1 MLAVLGGS
9 MDRSFP
15 PSDNRSLEGST
26 APRKTGMVRRVMK
39 NLDSIER
46 RWARTLAAAVSS
58 AGALPAAVLSAS
70 ALSAAVSSAGAL
82 SAALAL
88 AACSG
93 AAQSGPQAATAPAVP
108 PAPPEAAPRID
119 RAPID
124 TALSGFVERG
134 QIAGAEAVV
143 FKDGQ
148 EVYYG
153 AFGFADR
160 EAQRAM
166 SRDAL
171 IQIYSMSKPVT
182 GVALMQLY
190 EQGLFQ
196 LDDPLSKYLPEYAEM
211 KVYVGEDAKGAP
223 ILEDA
228 RRAITVRD
236 ITRHTAGFGAAG
248 HPGLERMFKEANPT
262 DWKHTLTE
270 MSQRLASLPLGYH
283 PGEKWRYSPA
293 VDVQAR
299 LVEKLSGVPYEQY
312 AKEHVLGPLGMS
324 ETSFY
329 VEPARQARRAAEYQL
344 SDTGELTRTPDEEA
358 FRFSSQEWPMDPGGS
373 GWTSTIDDYSKFA
386 RMLLGEGELDGVR
399 VLEAET
405 VRLMATNHLD
415 DSITDRSWLTGKG
428 QVGFGIDFAVRL
440 RPPVDDEENPG
451 EVGEFFWDGRDS
463 TLFWVDPKNRLTAVL
478 LVQLIPFDRIGLH
491 RTFRRAVYNAIE
503 PT

>member
-1 MLAVLGGS
+1 MKIADS
-9 MDRSFP
+9 TKRS
-15 PSDNRSLEGST
+15 
-26 APRKTGMVRRVMK
+26 
-39 NLDSIER
+39 
-46 RWARTLAAAVSS
+46 WARASAAPVLPGVLLAA
-58 AGALPAAVLSAS
+58 LS
-70 ALSAAVSSAGAL
+70 LT
-82 SAALAL
+82 
-88 AACSG
+88 ACSG
-93 AAQSGPQAATAPAVP
+93 AAQSGPQVAPAPAVTAE
-108 PAPPEAAPRID
+108 APPQSAAHIA
-119 RAPID
+119 RAAID
-124 TALSGFVERG
+124 TALQGFVERG
-134 QIAGAEAVV
+134 QIAGAEAIV

-171 IQIYSMSKPVT
+171 IQIYSMSKPIT
-182 GVALMQLY
+182 GVALMQLH

-196 LDDPLSKYLPEYAEM
+196 LDEPLSKYLPEYAKM

-228 RRAITVRD
+228 RRPITVRD
-236 ITRHTAGFGAAG
+236 ITRHTAGFGGAG
-248 HPGLERMFKEANPT
+248 KPGLERLLKAANPT
-262 DWKHTLTE
+262 DWKYTLSE

-283 PGEKWRYSPA
+283 PGEKWLYSAA

-312 AKEHVLGPLGMS
+312 AKQHVLAPLGMT

-329 VEPARQARRAAEYQL
+329 VEPARHGRRAAEYQL
-344 SDTGELTRTPDEEA
+344 SDTGVLTRTPDEEA
-358 FRFSSQEWPMDPGGS
+358 FRFSSREWPMDPGGF

-386 RMLLGEGELDGVR
+386 RMLLGEGEHAGVR
-399 VLEAET
+399 VLKPET

-415 DSITDRSWLTGKG
+415 DSISDRSWLPNKG

-440 RPPVDDEENPG
+440 RPPVDANENPG

-463 TLFWVDPKNRLTAVL
+463 TLFWVDPKNKLTAVL
-478 LVQLIPFDRIGLH
+478 LVQLIPFDKIGLH
-491 RTFRRAVYNAIE
+491 RTFRRAVYEALG

>member
-1 MLAVLGGS
+1 
-9 MDRSFP
+9 
-15 PSDNRSLEGST
+15 
-26 APRKTGMVRRVMK
+26 MVPRVMK
-39 NLDSIER
+39 IINSTKR
-46 RWARTLAAAVSS
+46 SWARAIA
-58 AGALPAAVLSAS
+58 AAVLSAGGLPA
-70 ALSAAVSSAGAL
+70 ALS
-82 SAALAL
+82 L

-93 AAQSGPQAATAPAVP
+93 ATQSGPQAALPAGSPEVAPEASPAVP
-108 PAPPEAAPRID
+108 PQAALQIN

-124 TALSGFVERG
+124 TALKGFIERG
-134 QIAGAEAVV
+134 QIAGAEAIV
-143 FKDGQ
+143 FKDGR

-153 AFGFADR
+153 SFGFADR

-182 GVALMQLY
+182 GVALMQLH

-196 LDDPLSKYLPEYAEM
+196 LDDPLSKYLPEFAKM

-228 RRAITVRD
+228 RRPITVRD
-236 ITRHTAGFGAAG
+236 ITRHTAGFGGAG
-248 HPGLERMFKEANPT
+248 KPGLEKLIKEVNPT
-262 DWKHTLTE
+262 DWKYTLTE
-270 MSQRLASLPLGYH
+270 MSERLAKLPLGYH
-283 PGEKWRYSPA
+283 PGERWLYSAA

-312 AKEHVLGPLGMS
+312 AKQHVLGPLGMS

-329 VEPARQARRAAEYQL
+329 VEPARQGRRAAEYQL
-344 SDTGELTRTPDEEA
+344 SEAGVLTRTPDEEA
-358 FRFSSQEWPMDPGGS
+358 FRFSSKEWPMDPGGF

-386 RMLLGEGELDGVR
+386 RMLLGEGEFGGVR
-399 VLEAET
+399 VLKPET

-415 DSITDRSWLTGKG
+415 ESITERSWLPSKG

-440 RPPVDDEENPG
+440 RPPVDAKENPG

-463 TLFWVDPKNRLTAVL
+463 TLFWVDPKNHLTAVL
-478 LVQLIPFDRIGLH
+478 LVQLIPFDKIGLH
-491 RTFRRAVYNAIE
+491 RSFRRAVYDALA

>member
-1 MLAVLGGS
+1 MTM
-9 MDRSFP
+9 MDS
-15 PSDNRSLEGST
+15 SKKS
-26 APRKTGMVRRVMK
+26 
-39 NLDSIER
+39 
-46 RWARTLAAAVSS
+46 WARAVAAAV
-58 AGALPAAVLSAS
+58 LPAGVLP
-70 ALSAAVSSAGAL
+70 ALL
-82 SAALAL
+82 L

-93 AAQSGPQAATAPAVP
+93 AAQSEPPAAPPRSAPHSEMPPQAALH
-108 PAPPEAAPRID
+108 IQ

-124 TALSGFVERG
+124 TALQGFVERG
-134 QIAGAEAVV
+134 QIAGAEAIV

-148 EVYYG
+148 DVYYG

-171 IQIYSMSKPVT
+171 IQIYSMSKPIT
-182 GVALMQLY
+182 GVALMQLH

-196 LDDPLSKYLPEYAEM
+196 LDEPLSKYLPEYAKM

-228 RRAITVRD
+228 RRPITVRD
-236 ITRHTAGFGAAG
+236 ITRHTAGFGGAG
-248 HPGLERMFKEANPT
+248 KPGLERLLKAANPT
-262 DWKHTLTE
+262 DWKYTLSE

-283 PGEKWRYSPA
+283 PGEKWLYSAA

-312 AKEHVLGPLGMS
+312 AKQHVLAPLGMT

-329 VEPARQARRAAEYQL
+329 VEPARHGRRAAEYQL
-344 SDTGELTRTPDEEA
+344 SDTGVLTRTPDEEA
-358 FRFSSQEWPMDPGGS
+358 FRFSSREWPMDPGGF

-386 RMLLGEGELDGVR
+386 RMLLGEGELAGVR
-399 VLEAET
+399 VLKPET

-415 DSITDRSWLTGKG
+415 DSISDRSWLPNKG

-440 RPPVDDEENPG
+440 RPPVDANENPG

-463 TLFWVDPKNRLTAVL
+463 TLFWVDPKNKLTAVL
-478 LVQLIPFDRIGLH
+478 LVQLIPFDKIGLH
-491 RTFRRAVYNAIE
+491 RTFRRAVYEALG

>member
-1 MLAVLGGS
+1 MKIVDS
-9 MDRSFP
+9 TKRS
-15 PSDNRSLEGST
+15 
-26 APRKTGMVRRVMK
+26 
-39 NLDSIER
+39 
-46 RWARTLAAAVSS
+46 WARAIAAAM
-58 AGALPAAVLSAS
+58 LPAAVLPA
-70 ALSAAVSSAGAL
+70 ALS
-82 SAALAL
+82 L

-93 AAQSGPQAATAPAVP
+93 AAQSGPQAVPPPAVTPEVTPEVP
-108 PAPPEAAPRID
+108 PQAAPHVD

-124 TALSGFVERG
+124 TALQGFIERG
-134 QIAGAEAVV
+134 QIAGAEAIV
-143 FKDGQ
+143 FKDGH

-153 AFGFADR
+153 SFGFADR

-196 LDDPLSKYLPEYAEM
+196 LDDPLSKYLPEFAKM
-211 KVYVGEDAKGAP
+211 KVYVGEDAKGVP

-228 RRAITVRD
+228 RRPITVRD

-248 HPGLERMFKEANPT
+248 KPGLERMIKAANPT
-262 DWKHTLTE
+262 DWKYTLTE

-283 PGEKWRYSPA
+283 PGEKWLYSAA

-299 LVEKLSGVPYEQY
+299 LVEKLSGVAYEQY

-329 VEPARQARRAAEYQL
+329 VEPARHGRRAAEYQL
-344 SDTGELTRTPDEEA
+344 SDTGVLTRTPDEEA
-358 FRFSSQEWPMDPGGS
+358 FGFSAKEWPMDPGGF

-386 RMLLGEGELDGVR
+386 RMLLGEGELGGAR
-399 VLEAET
+399 VLKPET

-415 DSITDRSWLTGKG
+415 DSITDRSWLPSKG

-440 RPPVDDEENPG
+440 RSPVDANENPG

-463 TLFWVDPKNRLTAVL
+463 TLFWVDPANHLTAVL
-478 LVQLIPFDRIGLH
+478 LVQLLPFDRIGLH
-491 RTFRRAVYNAIE
+491 RTFRRAVYDALR
-503 PT
+503 PA

>member
-1 MLAVLGGS
+1 MKIV
-9 MDRSFP
+9 D
-15 PSDNRSLEGST
+15 ST
-26 APRKTGMVRRVMK
+26 KK
-39 NLDSIER
+39 S
-46 RWARTLAAAVSS
+46 WACVIVAAMMPGAVS
-58 AGALPAAVLSAS
+58 
-70 ALSAAVSSAGAL
+70 
-82 SAALAL
+82 L

-93 AAQSGPQAATAPAVP
+93 AAQSGAQAASQPAVTPEAPPQAAPH
-108 PAPPEAAPRID
+108 ID
-119 RAPID
+119 RARID
-124 TALSGFVERG
+124 TMLQGFIERG
-134 QIAGAEAVV
+134 QIAGAEAIV
-143 FKDGQ
+143 FKDGR

-153 AFGFADR
+153 SFGFADR
-160 EAQRAM
+160 EARRAM

-196 LDDPLSKYLPEYAEM
+196 LDDPLSKYLPEFAKM

-228 RRAITVRD
+228 RRQITVRD
-236 ITRHTAGFGAAG
+236 ITRHTAGFGGAG
-248 HPGLERMFKEANPT
+248 KPGLERMIKEANPT
-262 DWKHTLTE
+262 DWKYTLSE

-283 PGEKWRYSPA
+283 PGEKWLYSA
-293 VDVQAR
+293 AADVQAR

-312 AKEHVLGPLGMS
+312 AKEHVLSPLGMS

-329 VEPARQARRAAEYQL
+329 VEPARQGRRAAEYQL
-344 SDTGELTRTPDEEA
+344 SDSGVLTRTPDEEA
-358 FRFSSQEWPMDPGGS
+358 FRFSSKEWPMDPGGF

-386 RMLLGEGELDGVR
+386 RMLLGEGELGGVR
-399 VLEAET
+399 VLKPET

-415 DSITDRSWLTGKG
+415 ESITDRSWLPNKG

-440 RPPVDDEENPG
+440 RPPVDANENPG

-463 TLFWVDPKNRLTAVL
+463 TLFWVDPANHLTAIL
-478 LVQLIPFDRIGLH
+478 LVQLLPFDRIGLH
-491 RTFRRAVYNAIE
+491 RTFRRAVYDALA

>member
-1 MLAVLGGS
+1 
-9 MDRSFP
+9 
-15 PSDNRSLEGST
+15 
-26 APRKTGMVRRVMK
+26 MVRRRMK
-39 NLDSIER
+39 IVKLSQR
-46 RWARTLAAAVSS
+46 SWARAKV
-58 AGALPAAVLSAS
+58 AAVLPAGVWP
-70 ALSAAVSSAGAL
+70 AVLS
-82 SAALAL
+82 L

-93 AAQSGPQAATAPAVP
+93 AAQSAPQAAPSWAVSAEVSPEVSPAAPAP
-108 PAPPEAAPRID
+108 AAPRIN

-124 TALSGFVERG
+124 TALQGFIERG
-134 QIAGAEAVV
+134 QIAGAEAIV

-153 AFGFADR
+153 SFGFADR
-160 EAQRAM
+160 EAKRAM

-196 LDDPLSKYLPEYAEM
+196 LDDPLSKYLPEYAKM
-211 KVYVGEDAKGAP
+211 KVYVGEDAKGKP

-228 RRAITVRD
+228 RRQITVRD

-248 HPGLERMFKEANPT
+248 KPGLEKMIKAANPT
-262 DWKHTLTE
+262 DWKYTLTE
-270 MSQRLASLPLGYH
+270 MSQRLAKLPLGYQ
-283 PGEKWRYSPA
+283 PGEKWLYSAA

-329 VEPARQARRAAEYQL
+329 VEPARQGRRAAEYQL
-344 SDTGELTRTPDEEA
+344 SEAGVLTRTPDEEA
-358 FRFSSQEWPMDPGGS
+358 FGFSSKQWPMDPGGF

-386 RMLLGEGELDGVR
+386 RMLLGEGEFGGAR
-399 VLEAET
+399 VLKPET

-415 DSITDRSWLTGKG
+415 DSITDRSWLPNKG

-440 RPPVDDEENPG
+440 RPPVDDKENPG

-463 TLFWVDPKNRLTAVL
+463 TLFWVDPKSHLTAVL

-491 RTFRRAVYNAIE
+491 RTFRRAVYDALA

>member
-1 MLAVLGGS
+1 MLRL
-9 MDRSFP
+9 R
-15 PSDNRSLEGST
+15 
-26 APRKTGMVRRVMK
+26 MK
-39 NLDSIER
+39 ILDSTQRSWLCAI
-46 RWARTLAAAVSS
+46 AAA
-58 AGALPAAVLSAS
+58 ALPAGVLPAV
-70 ALSAAVSSAGAL
+70 VS
-82 SAALAL
+82 L
-88 AACSG
+88 AACSA
-93 AAQSGPQAATAPAVP
+93 AAQSGSQAAPAPGVP
-108 PAPPEAAPRID
+108 PAVLPGVPQQAAPHID

-124 TALSGFVERG
+124 TALQGFVERG
-134 QIAGAEAVV
+134 QIAGAEAIV
-143 FKDGQ
+143 FKDGH
-148 EVYYG
+148 EIYYG
-153 AFGFADR
+153 SFGFADR
-160 EAQRAM
+160 EARRAM

-196 LDDPLSKYLPEYAEM
+196 LDDALSKHLPEFAKM

-223 ILEDA
+223 ILEDS
-228 RRAITVRD
+228 RRPITVRD

-248 HPGLERMFKEANPT
+248 KAGLERMIKEVNPT
-262 DWKHTLTE
+262 DWKYTLTE

-283 PGEKWRYSPA
+283 PGEKWLYSAA

-329 VEPARQARRAAEYQL
+329 VEPARQGRRSAEYQL
-344 SDTGELTRTPDEEA
+344 SDTGVLTRTPDEEA
-358 FRFSSQEWPMDPGGS
+358 FRFSSKEWPMDPGGF
-373 GWTSTIDDYSKFA
+373 GWTSTIDDYAKFA
-386 RMLLGEGELDGVR
+386 RMLLGEGELGGAR
-399 VLEAET
+399 VLKPET

-415 DSITDRSWLTGKG
+415 ESITDRSWLPNKG

-440 RPPVDDEENPG
+440 RPPVDANENPG

-463 TLFWVDPKNRLTAVL
+463 TLFWVDPANRLTAVL

-491 RTFRRAVYNAIE
+491 RTFRRAVYDALA

>member
-1 MLAVLGGS
+1 
-9 MDRSFP
+9 
-15 PSDNRSLEGST
+15 
-26 APRKTGMVRRVMK
+26 MK
-39 NLDSIER
+39 IVDTKR
-46 RWARTLAAAVSS
+46 TWARAAWA
-58 AGALPAAVLSAS
+58 AGVLPV
-70 ALSAAVSSAGAL
+70 ALS
-82 SAALAL
+82 L

-93 AAQSGPQAATAPAVP
+93 AAQSQAQAAPPPAATP
-108 PAPPEAAPRID
+108 EAAPPEAAPPAAPRFD
-119 RAPID
+119 RTPID
-124 TALSGFVERG
+124 TALQGFIERG
-134 QIAGAEAVV
+134 QIAGAEAIV

-153 AFGFADR
+153 SFGFADR
-160 EAQRAM
+160 EAKRAM

-171 IQIYSMSKPVT
+171 IQIYSMSKPIT
-182 GVALMQLY
+182 GVALMQLH

-196 LDDPLSKYLPEYAEM
+196 LDDALSKYLPEFAKM

-228 RRAITVRD
+228 QRPITVRD

-248 HPGLERMFKEANPT
+248 KPGLERMIKEANPT

-283 PGEKWRYSPA
+283 PGEKWLYSAA

-312 AKEHVLGPLGMS
+312 AKEHVLAPLGMS

-329 VEPARQARRAAEYQL
+329 VEPARQGRRAAEYQL
-344 SDTGELTRTPDEEA
+344 SDAGVLTRTPDEEA
-358 FRFSSQEWPMDPGGS
+358 FRFSSNEWPMDPGGS
-373 GWTSTIDDYSKFA
+373 GWTSTIDDYAKFA
-386 RMLLGEGELDGVR
+386 RMLLGEGELGGAR
-399 VLEAET
+399 VLKPET

-415 DSITDRSWLTGKG
+415 ESITDRSWLPNKG

-440 RPPVDDEENPG
+440 RPPVDEKENPG

-463 TLFWVDPKNRLTAVL
+463 TLFWVDPKNQLTAVL

-491 RTFRRAVYNAIE
+491 RTFRRAVYDAIE

>member
-1 MLAVLGGS
+1 MVLAAMKIVDSTKGS
-9 MDRSFP
+9 
-15 PSDNRSLEGST
+15 
-26 APRKTGMVRRVMK
+26 
-39 NLDSIER
+39 
-46 RWARTLAAAVSS
+46 WARAIAV
-58 AGALPAAVLSAS
+58 AALPAAVT
-70 ALSAAVSSAGAL
+70 
-82 SAALAL
+82 L

-93 AAQSGPQAATAPAVP
+93 APQTAAPA
-108 PAPPEAAPRID
+108 APGQAEQPQVAPHID

-124 TALSGFVERG
+124 TTLQGFIERG
-134 QIAGAEAVV
+134 QIAGAEAIV

-153 AFGFADR
+153 SFGFADR
-160 EAQRAM
+160 EARREM
-166 SRDAL
+166 TRDAL

-182 GVALMQLY
+182 GVALMQLH

-196 LDDPLSKYLPEYAEM
+196 LDDPLSKYLPEYSNM

-223 ILEDA
+223 ILENA

-248 HPGLERMFKEANPT
+248 NANLEKILKAANPT
-262 DWKHTLTE
+262 DWKYTLTE
-270 MSQRLASLPLGYH
+270 MSERLAALPLGYH
-283 PGEKWRYSPA
+283 PGDKWLYSAA

-312 AKEHVLGPLGMS
+312 AKEHVLAPLGMT

-329 VEPARQARRAAEYQL
+329 VEPARQGRRAAEYQL
-344 SDTGELTRTPDEEA
+344 SEAGVLTRTPDEEA
-358 FRFSSQEWPMDPGGS
+358 FGFNSKEWPMDPGGF

-386 RMLLGEGELDGVR
+386 LMLLGEGEFGGAR
-399 VLEAET
+399 VLKPET

-415 DSITDRSWLTGKG
+415 EAITDRSWLPSKG

-440 RPPVDDEENPG
+440 RPPVDANENPG

-463 TLFWVDPKNRLTAVL
+463 TLFWVDPVNHVTAVL
-478 LVQLIPFDRIGLH
+478 LVQLIPFDKIGLH
-491 RTFRRAVYNAIE
+491 RSFRRAVYDALQ
-503 PT
+503 PA

>member
-1 MLAVLGGS
+1 MKIVDS
-9 MDRSFP
+9 NKRS
-15 PSDNRSLEGST
+15 
-26 APRKTGMVRRVMK
+26 
-39 NLDSIER
+39 
-46 RWARTLAAAVSS
+46 WARIIAAVVLP
-58 AGALPAAVLSAS
+58 AGVLPAALS
-70 ALSAAVSSAGAL
+70 LT
-82 SAALAL
+82 
-88 AACSG
+88 ACSG
-93 AAQSGPQAATAPAVP
+93 VAQSGPQAAPPPAVAAE
-108 PAPPEAAPRID
+108 APPQAAPRIQ

-124 TALSGFVERG
+124 TALQGFVDRG
-134 QIAGAEAVV
+134 QIAGAEAIV
-143 FKDGQ
+143 FKDGH

-160 EAQRAM
+160 EAKRAM

-182 GVALMQLY
+182 GVALMQLH

-196 LDDPLSKYLPEYAEM
+196 LDDPLSKYLPEYSKM

-228 RRAITVRD
+228 RRPITVRD
-236 ITRHTAGFGAAG
+236 ITRHTAGFGGAG
-248 HPGLERMFKEANPT
+248 KPGLEKLLKAANPA
-262 DWKHTLTE
+262 DWKNTLTQ
-270 MSQRLASLPLGYH
+270 MSERLASLPLGYH
-283 PGEKWRYSPA
+283 PGEKWLYSAA

-312 AKEHVLGPLGMS
+312 AKEHVLGPLGMT

-329 VEPARQARRAAEYQL
+329 VEPARQGRRAAEYQL
-344 SDTGELTRTPDEEA
+344 DVATGVLTRTPDEEA
-358 FRFSSQEWPMDPGGS
+358 FGFSSKEWPMDPGGF

-386 RMLLGEGELDGVR
+386 RMLLGEGEFGGARL
-399 VLEAET
+399 LKPET

-415 DSITDRSWLTGKG
+415 ESITDRSWLPNKG

-440 RPPVDDEENPG
+440 RPPVDENENPG

-463 TLFWVDPKNRLTAVL
+463 TLFWVDPKSKLTAVL
-478 LVQLIPFDRIGLH
+478 LVQLIPFDKIGLH
-491 RTFRRAVYNAIE
+491 RTFRRAVYDAIE

>member
-1 MLAVLGGS
+1 MKLVDS
-9 MDRSFP
+9 TR
-15 PSDNRSLEGST
+15 NRWT
-26 APRKTGMVRRVMK
+26 HA
-39 NLDSIER
+39 I
-46 RWARTLAAAVSS
+46 AAA
-58 AGALPAAVLSAS
+58 
-70 ALSAAVSSAGAL
+70 ALS
-82 SAALAL
+82 L

-93 AAQSGPQAATAPAVP
+93 AAQSGPQAAP
-108 PAPPEAAPRID
+108 PAQAAPQIN

-124 TALSGFVERG
+124 TALQGFIARG
-134 QIAGAEAVV
+134 QIAGAEAIV

-153 AFGFADR
+153 SFGFADR
-160 EAQRAM
+160 EAQRTM
-166 SRDAL
+166 SRDTL

-196 LDDPLSKYLPEYAEM
+196 LDDPLSKYLPEYAKM

-228 RRAITVRD
+228 HRAITVRD
-236 ITRHTAGFGAAG
+236 ITRHTAGFGGAG
-248 HPGLERMFKEANPT
+248 KPGLERRIKEVNPT
-262 DWKHTLTE
+262 DWKYTLTE
-270 MSQRLASLPLGYH
+270 MSELLAKLPLGYQ
-283 PGEKWRYSPA
+283 PGEKWLYSA
-293 VDVQAR
+293 AADVQAR

-324 ETSFY
+324 DTSFY
-329 VEPARQARRAAEYQL
+329 VEPARQGRRAAEYKL
-344 SDTGELTRTPDEEA
+344 SETGELTRTPDEEA
-358 FRFSSQEWPMDPGGS
+358 FGFSSKEWPMDPGGF

-386 RMLLGEGELDGVR
+386 RMLLGEGEFGGAR
-399 VLEAET
+399 VLKPET

-415 DSITDRSWLTGKG
+415 ESITDRSWLPNKG

-440 RPPVDDEENPG
+440 RPPVDDKENPG

-463 TLFWVDPKNRLTAVL
+463 TLFWVDPKNHLTAVL
-478 LVQLIPFDRIGLH
+478 MVQLLPFDKIGLH
-491 RTFRRAVYNAIE
+491 RTFRRAVYDSLA